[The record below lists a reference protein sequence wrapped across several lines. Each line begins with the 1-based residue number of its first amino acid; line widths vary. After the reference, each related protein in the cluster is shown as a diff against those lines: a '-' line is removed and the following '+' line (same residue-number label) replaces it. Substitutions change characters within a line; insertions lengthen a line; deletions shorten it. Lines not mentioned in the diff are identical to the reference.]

1 MEASTPARQA
11 RRRLGWKSKRGP
23 PSSVGPI
30 CREPALARR
39 AKAEAEQTRMK
50 IVEAAR
56 HVFLARGVAYSG
68 LEQIARLPV

>member
-1 MEASTPARQA
+1 
-11 RRRLGWKSKRGP
+11 
-23 PSSVGPI
+23 
-30 CREPALARR
+30 
-39 AKAEAEQTRMK
+39 MK